1 MKNSWLRV
9 KANQKDFKVTWFEFE
24 QNKQIE
30 SFSQGNSFSQ
40 EAIQFE
46 ALENTNF
53 WKKFD
58 FAVPFLN

>member
-9 KANQKDFKVTWFEFE
+9 KANQKDFKVTWFEVE

-30 SFSQGNSFSQ
+30 RFFQGNSFSQ

-58 FAVPFLN
+58 LAVPFLN

>member
-58 FAVPFLN
+58 FAGPFLN